1 MPTDKAHMRKYSSLL
16 RQAINPPAHQCKI
29 QVKSMT
35 GTQTV
40 DGMLGYVFKKQDQVG
55 FIGAWDGYTAEEIE
69 EGRRTYSMMNAS
81 ALKARKSISVAGW
94 AKVVWGWYE
103 KNLFPWTDAELTLP
117 VSILV
122 MIKTNHAYIADS
134 WCRIGNTLNEEKS
147 YIATK
152 SIFQPLDITLPDVR
166 YVIFNESTKMEIDD
180 EDDRCPMEGQEDF
193 VNLRK
198 RRYEY
203 LTPKQLPCGNKPT
216 TTVWC
221 SPNDIDYTADE
232 LLKLAKDQRLAREA
246 DRRRPETPD
255 SPHEEDTQPE

>member
-1 MPTDKAHMRKYSSLL
+1 M
-16 RQAINPPAHQCKI
+16 
-29 QVKSMT
+29 V
-35 GTQTV
+35 
-40 DGMLGYVFKKQDQVG
+40 
-55 FIGAWDGYTAEEIE
+55 
-69 EGRRTYSMMNAS
+69 
-81 ALKARKSISVAGW
+81 
-94 AKVVWGWYE
+94 
-103 KNLFPWTDAELTLP
+103 
-117 VSILV
+117 
-122 MIKTNHAYIADS
+122 KTNAAYIGDA
-134 WCRIGNTLNEEKS
+134 WCRVGNTLNEEKS

-152 SIFQPLDITLPDVR
+152 SVFHPLDITIADVR
-166 YVIFNESTKMEIDD
+166 YAIFNEATKMEIDD
-180 EDDRCPMEGQEDF
+180 DDDGCPMEGQEDF

-255 SPHEEDTQPE
+255 SPHEEDTQLE